1 MANTQPT
8 INTER
13 TTQNRVIRSLCDFGG
28 YHYLGD
34 LRDSENL
41 PYREEILRQFLTEK
55 QACTPKQANEA
66 IKKLSDLVAQCRDH
80 NTLYT
85 VNKSIYQL
93 LRKPTAVSQ
102 GLGRTNRTVSLIDW
116 QHPENNF
123 YHIAEEVTVSRTTD
137 TGEHRRP
144 DVVIYINGIA
154 VCIIE
159 LKKASVSAHEGI
171 RQQYRNQADGQIPQF
186 FATAQLLLAG
196 NESEGVYYGTTL
208 TPENFYLRWKE
219 PAGEHY
225 QYADG
230 KPDPYTTPYPVT
242 EFDNLLDRT
251 LLQMLDHARLL
262 EFLHDCIIFD
272 GGVKKVA
279 RPNQYFALHACKQR
293 CRDKA
298 NGIIWHSQGSGKS
311 LTMVWLAQWIIENIT
326 DARVVVITDRD
337 ELDQQITQG
346 FADADIQPA
355 QAKSGK
361 HLIDMLEGKMKRDR
375 QGKSEDYCP
384 NLITTLIHK
393 FGVTGRVNDP
403 AHTIRGRRSP
413 EYYLQQ
419 VADRLPE
426 GFQAKGNLYVFVDEC
441 HRTQGGVLNQAMRK
455 IMGDNVMLIGF
466 TGTPLLHSQKNLTSR
481 EAFGPWISTY
491 KFDEAVADN
500 VIRDLRYEARSIDQE
515 LDDKTK
521 FDLLFEQKTSNL
533 SKTAK
538 SRLQQRWATMQNMH
552 SSIDRITKICRQVG
566 CDFQLIPCLREGWG
580 NAMLVADSVYQAFR
594 YWECFQSDKYFEG
607 HTAVITSYEGD
618 DPTLREGFTGQLQ
631 TEEETKNRLFHEML
645 TVYNQPDGEKFE
657 KFAKNQFIKYPAQ
670 MKILIVVDKLL
681 TGFDAPA
688 ATYMYLDSVLHN
700 HTLFQAICRVNR
712 NNGERKPYGYIIDY
726 KDLFNE
732 ISQAVS
738 DYTEGEFEAF
748 SKEDVE
754 GLLKNRIQQG
764 QEDLEK
770 ALTAVRR
777 LTENVEQPRQLEQFC
792 DYFCYDHLTCIQAE
806 EQTAQIEHNLQRRED
821 FYNACGNLV
830 RCYASIALEMDKA
843 GYSQP
848 QADDIYQEVKGY
860 DEMRQA
866 IMHRSGDFFDVR
878 QYDAEMRALLDNF
891 VTAPHSETLAKL
903 EDFSFLDL
911 IQTKTDETEQGEI
924 CVDPDV
930 ENSLGGKKGVAETL
944 GQNIRR
950 VINRKINTN
959 PAEYKRFS
967 EKINRLLEDFQ
978 QDKIEYK
985 ELLKSILDIANELKQ
1000 QERPD
1005 SRLITQLHVDL
1016 YNNLG
1021 NDIDLTLYVYDVISK
1036 RIKIGFRSNPMRM
1049 RNAQRAVQDAL
1060 QGTEYD
1066 WQTIY
1071 NIIDAHSDFRA

>member
-1 MANTQPT
+1 MPNTPHLV
-8 INTER
+8 NTER

-28 YHYLGD
+28 YTYLGNLHD
-34 LRDSENL
+34 AENM

-55 QACTPKQANEA
+55 QACTTKQANEA
-66 IKKLSDLVAQCRDH
+66 IKKLTDFVAQCRDH

-85 VNKSIYQL
+85 NNKSIYEL

-102 GLGRTNRTVSLIDW
+102 GLGRPNRTVYLIDW

-123 YHIAEEVTVSRTTD
+123 YHIAEEVTVSRTTN

-225 QYADG
+225 SYADG
-230 KPDPYTTPYPVT
+230 NPDPCTTPYPVSQ
-242 EFDNLLDRT
+242 FDNLLDRT
-251 LLQMLDHARLL
+251 LLQMLDHNRLI
-262 EFLHDCIIFD
+262 EFLHDCVIFD

-293 CRDKA
+293 CLDKA

-355 QAKSGK
+355 PAKSGD
-361 HLIDMLEGKMKRDR
+361 HLIQLL
-375 QGKSEDYCP
+375 QGTIRNEECCP
-384 NLITTLIHK
+384 DLITTLIHK
-393 FGVTGRVNDP
+393 FGVNGSVNDP
-403 AHTIRGRRSP
+403 AHTIRGRRSA

-419 VADRLPE
+419 VADRLPN
-426 GFQAKGNLYVFVDEC
+426 GFKAKGNLYVFVDEC
-441 HRTQGGVLNQAMRK
+441 HRTQSGVLNQAMRK

-500 VIRDLRYEARSIDQE
+500 VIRDLRYEARSVDQSVDDQDS
-515 LDDKTK
+515 LDR
-521 FDLLFEQKTSNL
+521 LFEQKTKNL
-533 SKTAK
+533 SPIAK
-538 SRLQQRWATMQNMH
+538 QRLQKRWATMQNMH
-552 SSIDRITKICRQVG
+552 STIDRITKICRQVG

-580 NAMLVADSVYQAFR
+580 NAMLVADTVYQAFR
-594 YWECFQSDKYFEG
+594 YWECFQSSDYFRG
-607 HTAVITSYEGD
+607 HTAVVTSYKGD
-618 DPTLREGFTGQLQ
+618 EPTLREGYTGALQ

-645 TVYNQPDGEKFE
+645 SVYNQPDGEKFE
-657 KFAKNQFIKYPAQ
+657 KFAKNQFIKYPSQ
-670 MKILIVVDKLL
+670 MKILIVVDKLI

-688 ATYMYLDSVLHN
+688 ATYMYLDSVLHD

-738 DYTEGEFEAF
+738 DYTKGEFKEF

-754 GLLKNRIQQG
+754 GLLKNHFQQG
-764 QEDLEK
+764 REDLEK
-770 ALTAVRR
+770 ALETVRK
-777 LTENVEQPRQLEQFC
+777 LTDTILPPRGIEEYC
-792 DYFCYDHLTCIQAE
+792 DYFCYNHVQNIKPE
-806 EQTAQIEHNLQRRED
+806 EQSEQIEHNQQKRED
-821 FYNACGNLV
+821 FYNACGTLV
-830 RCYASIALEMDKA
+830 RCYVAIALEMDKA
-843 GYSQP
+843 GYTQTE
-848 QADDIYQEVKGY
+848 ADAIYREVKAY
-860 DEMRQA
+860 DDMQQSV
-866 IMHRSGDFFDVR
+866 MHRSGDYYDIKE
-878 QYDAEMRALLDNF
+878 YDAEMRKLLDDY
-891 VTAPHSETLAKL
+891 VTAPHAGVVAKL
-903 EDFSFLDL
+903 EDFSFIDL
-911 IQTKTDETEQGEI
+911 VLQGNQAGVNAEQEA
-924 CVDPDV
+924 
-930 ENSLGGKKGVAETL
+930 EAALGGKKGVAETL

-950 VINRKINTN
+950 VINRKRNTN
-959 PAEYKRFS
+959 PAEYKNFS
-967 EKINRLLEDFQ
+967 ERLNRLLEEFNEG
-978 QDKIEYK
+978 KIAYK
-985 ELLKSILDIANELKQ
+985 ELLKSIQEMVAELHRQANPHPELDTPLK
-1000 QERPD
+1000 
-1005 SRLITQLHVDL
+1005 VDL
-1016 YNNLG
+1016 YNNLD
-1021 NDIDLTLYVYDVISK
+1021 NDLELTLRVFDFIN
-1036 RIKIGFRSNPMRM
+1036 RNIQPGFRNLSPR
-1049 RNAQRAVQDAL
+1049 RKKAQRAVHEAL
-1060 QGTEYD
+1060 QGTNYD

>member
-1 MANTQPT
+1 MPNTPHLV
-8 INTER
+8 NTER

-28 YHYLGD
+28 YTYLGNLHD
-34 LRDSENL
+34 AENM

-55 QACTPKQANEA
+55 QACTTKQANEA
-66 IKKLSDLVAQCRDH
+66 IKKLTDFVAQCRDH

-85 VNKSIYQL
+85 NNKSIYEL

-102 GLGRTNRTVSLIDW
+102 GLGRPNRTVYLIDW

-123 YHIAEEVTVSRTTD
+123 YHIAEEVTVSRTTN

-225 QYADG
+225 SYADG
-230 KPDPYTTPYPVT
+230 KPDPCTTPYPVSQ
-242 EFDNLLDRT
+242 FDNLLDRT
-251 LLQMLDHARLL
+251 LLQMLDHNRLI
-262 EFLHDCIIFD
+262 EFLHDCVIFD

-355 QAKSGK
+355 PAKSGD
-361 HLIDMLEGKMKRDR
+361 HLIQLL
-375 QGKSEDYCP
+375 QGTIRNEECCP
-384 NLITTLIHK
+384 DLITTLIHK
-393 FGVTGRVNDP
+393 FGVNGSVNDP
-403 AHTIRGRRSP
+403 AHTIRGRRSA

-419 VADRLPE
+419 VADRLPN
-426 GFQAKGNLYVFVDEC
+426 GFKAKGNLYVFVDEC
-441 HRTQGGVLNQAMRK
+441 HRTQSGVLNQAMRK
-455 IMGDNVMLIGF
+455 IMGDNVVLIGF

-500 VIRDLRYEARSIDQE
+500 VIRDLRYEARSVDQSVDDQDS
-515 LDDKTK
+515 LDR
-521 FDLLFEQKTSNL
+521 LFEQKTKNL
-533 SKTAK
+533 SPIAK
-538 SRLQQRWATMQNMH
+538 QRLQKRWATMQNMH
-552 SSIDRITKICRQVG
+552 STIDRITKICRQVG

-580 NAMLVADSVYQAFR
+580 NAMLVAESVYQAFR
-594 YWECFQSDKYFEG
+594 YWECFQKDAYFQG

-618 DPTLREGFTGQLQ
+618 DPTLREGYTGQLQ

-645 TVYNQPDGEKFE
+645 QVYNQPNGEKFE
-657 KFAKNQFIKYPAQ
+657 KFAKNEFIKHPAQ

-688 ATYMYLDSVLHN
+688 ATYMYFDSVLHD

-738 DYTEGEFEAF
+738 DYTEGEFSEF

-754 GLLKNRIQQG
+754 GLLKNRIKQG
-764 QEDLEK
+764 REDLEK
-770 ALTAVRR
+770 ALAAVRR

-792 DYFCYDHLTCIQAE
+792 DYFCYDHLTCITAE
-806 EQTAQIEHNLQRRED
+806 KQTAQIEHNLQRREY
-821 FYNACGNLV
+821 FYNACCNLV
-830 RCYASIALEMDKA
+830 RCYVAIALEMDKA
-843 GYSQP
+843 RYSP
-848 QADDIYQEVKGY
+848 QQAEEIYQEVKGY

-911 IQTKTDETEQGEI
+911 IQTKTDGTGQGGI
-924 CVDPDV
+924 GVDP
-930 ENSLGGKKGVAETL
+930 EAEKSLGGKKGVAETL
-944 GQNIRR
+944 TQNVRH

-978 QDKIEYK
+978 QNKIEYK

-1000 QERPD
+1000 QEKPD
-1005 SRLITQLHVDL
+1005 PRLTTELHVDL

-1021 NDIDLTLYVYDVISK
+1021 NDIDLTLSVYDVISK
-1036 RIKIGFRSNPMRM
+1036 RIKIGFRSNPMRL
-1049 RNAQRAVQDAL
+1049 RNAQRAVQEAL
-1060 QGTEYD
+1060 QGTNYD
-1066 WQTIY
+1066 WQVIFR
-1071 NIIDAHSDFRA
+1071 IINAHTEFQA